1 MSSHT
6 SKPLVIAVDG
16 PAASGKGTLAK
27 KIAEHFN
34 LHYLDTG
41 CIYRAVGLASMNDGK
56 NPQDK
61 DTAIAYAA
69 ALKPEDV
76 FADGLYHEGVGNAA
90 SIVAAIPE
98 VRSVLFAFQREIAAK
113 PEGAVLDGR
122 DIGTVICPDASL
134 KFFITADIETRAE
147 RRYKQLQSKDKS
159 IIYQTVLDDLKRR
172 DQRDSQR
179 AVAPLQQAKDAIRI
193 DTTHMNA
200 EEVLETVL
208 SHISH
213 QLESVAD

>member
-1 MSSHT
+1 MSSNT

-27 KIAEHFN
+27 RIAEHFR

-41 CIYRAVGLASMNDGK
+41 CIYRAVGLAIMNDGK
-56 NPQDK
+56 DPQDK
-61 DTAIAYAA
+61 ATAIAYAS
-69 ALKPEDV
+69 ALTPEDV
-76 FADGLYHEGVGNAA
+76 SSDGLYHEGVGNAA

-98 VRSVLFAFQREIAAK
+98 VRSVLFAFQREVAGK

-122 DIGTVICPDASL
+122 DIGTVICPDATF
-134 KFFITADIETRAE
+134 KFFITADLETRTK
-147 RRYKQLQSKDKS
+147 RRYKQLQTKDKS
-159 IIYQTVLDDLKRR
+159 IIHQTVLDDLKRR
-172 DQRDSQR
+172 DQRDSER
-179 AVAPLQQAKDAIRI
+179 AVAPLQQAEDAIRI

-200 EEVLETVL
+200 QEVLETVL

-213 QLESVAD
+213 QRESVMQ